1 MYPDMLSS
9 LRKKLSSSGFADNAP
24 AEVVAKEREKLAD
37 ARGSLLKLE
46 ENLAVLSN

>member
-1 MYPDMLSS
+1 
-9 LRKKLSSSGFADNAP
+9 
-24 AEVVAKEREKLAD
+24 VAKEREKLAD